1 FRTIKTWMYNK
12 INRIKKIKEH
22 LYNEDPEETLE
33 NSLQYQT
40 SFSEN
45 GRININ
51 YHTSETS

>member
-1 FRTIKTWMYNK
+1 MYNK

-33 NSLQYQT
+33 NSLKYQT